1 MEDHEKLEKYKLPQ
15 EGWGACSRC
24 KKYEMLG
31 DGKCMKCWDKS
42 ASKDKNGGKT
52 TEWRAEKWNSPVE
65 RRGRP
70 KKGYDETIK

>member
-1 MEDHEKLEKYKLPQ
+1 
-15 EGWGACSRC
+15 
-24 KKYEMLG
+24 MLG

-52 TEWRAEKWNSPVE
+52 TEWSPEKWNSPVE